1 MEHSKKDGRFISWKS
16 TMERESE
23 VFCVL
28 KKKKKKGLIQDPNIQ
43 AMIFKSSIWPS
54 EQPGLM

>member
-1 MEHSKKDGRFISWKS
+1 MEHSKKDGTFIPWKS

-23 VFCVL
+23 V
-28 KKKKKKGLIQDPNIQ
+28 KREGLNQDPNTQTI
-43 AMIFKSSIWPS
+43 IFKSIIWLS